1 MQKVVQ
7 ISIFIALTILFAP
20 NFFGAS
26 SNKDKHERMDKEE
39 LKATIDTIKAR
50 KLSFKDFKDHYSF
63 DDTTD
68 VLINIF
74 FDKQSNS
81 AIGQMSFL
89 PITVLL
95 AIIPP
100 PIRVIGVGLTV
111 IAFPIFLNGA
121 YTMYKFR
128 KKKLLIIL
136 IEYQK
141 TGHLPGWVRK
151 KANDMLDYYEDQRL
165 DY

>member
-20 NFFGAS
+20 NVFGAS